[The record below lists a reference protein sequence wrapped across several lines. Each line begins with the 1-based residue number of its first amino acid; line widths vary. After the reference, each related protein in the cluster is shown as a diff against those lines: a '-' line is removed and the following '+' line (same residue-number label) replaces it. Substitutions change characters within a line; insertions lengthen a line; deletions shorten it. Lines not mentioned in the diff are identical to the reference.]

1 MLFPPLTRAHAHPDR
16 ALDGLLR
23 ERRRALQK
31 MFDGG
36 IGEAP
41 FQHFVRGKRVGRILA
56 DYFWTTEQVGDMPQP
71 LALCAHL
78 RRLGLPTPRHGS
90 SPSTVVKYTTVDAKF
105 KPDTSGR
112 GQLVSRRFPVV
123 FGPAGCSCGSVG
135 ESACRWNSRSVQPS

>member
-1 MLFPPLTRAHAHPDR
+1 MLFPPVTRAHAHPDR
-16 ALDGLLR
+16 TLDGLLR

-71 LALCAHL
+71 LALCVDL
-78 RRLGLPTPRHGS
+78 RCLGLPSPRHGP
-90 SPSTVVKYTTVDAKF
+90 SPSTVVKYTTYDAKF
-105 KPDTSGR
+105 KAETAGR
-112 GQLVSRRFPVV
+112 DNWFCPVPSRLGRQ
-123 FGPAGCSCGSVG
+123 GCSCS
-135 ESACRWNSRSVQPS
+135 